1 MTTLQK
7 NWRSFEGSLQVLGE
21 GKVEETFGGGG
32 EHLVLKPPPSK
43 SAFAPASKLFPWPQ
57 MHLLQCGIM
66 HAFEYLH
73 SKITEIELSLDFS
86 FRVNF

>member
-7 NWRSFEGSLQVLGE
+7 NWRSFKGSLQVLGE

-32 EHLVLKPPPSK
+32 GGHLVLKPPPSK
-43 SAFAPASKLFPWPQ
+43 SAFAPARQAFSTATDAFASVW
-57 MHLLQCGIM
+57 IM

-73 SKITEIELSLDFS
+73 SKIQK
-86 FRVNF
+86 